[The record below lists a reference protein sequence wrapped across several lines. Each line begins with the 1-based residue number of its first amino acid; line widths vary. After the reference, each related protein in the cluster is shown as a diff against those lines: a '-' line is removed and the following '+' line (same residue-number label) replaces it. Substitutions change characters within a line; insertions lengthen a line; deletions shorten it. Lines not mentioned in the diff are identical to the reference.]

1 MEIMALHG
9 RDYAVFHYAKLGLPQ
24 RAILLSCPH
33 PKKLWEIMQQENGEI
48 VAARGRF
55 VGSKS
60 GRLLARRIAA
70 SRLCRA
76 AAALALSFL
85 GVVTAFGIAPD
96 TVTEPLKQ
104 TPVMVELALPGANPA
119 DLPVE
124 GYWREER
131 IQRRDTL
138 AAVLERLGA
147 HDAEALQQLR
157 SQRAARALNQLAPGR
172 TVRAQLTA
180 EGRLLELHYRNGG
193 SVLTAERQGGG
204 FRIAEHPADLERRV
218 LMKSAEIRTSL
229 FSASDAAGLSDA
241 IASQLADIFSTDID
255 FHRDLRRGDHF
266 SVVYEMFHD
275 RGEPV
280 RAGRVLAA
288 EFINVGRLYRAVY
301 FQYDEKQ
308 GGYYTPDGRNIRKAF
323 LRSPLEYSRISSGFS
338 SSRFHPILGQ
348 WRAHRGIDY
357 AAPHGTRV
365 RATGDGVVEFA
376 GRDHRGYGNLVV
388 LRHQSKYTTW
398 YGHLSGFAK
407 GLRKGMRISQSE
419 AIGYVGAT
427 GLATGP
433 HLHYE
438 FRINDVHQNPLRI
451 VMPPAPPIS
460 AELKPAFEAQIE
472 PVMAQL
478 KLLRSTHLAQL
489 D

>member
-1 MEIMALHG
+1 
-9 RDYAVFHYAKLGLPQ
+9 
-24 RAILLSCPH
+24 
-33 PKKLWEIMQQENGEI
+33 MQQGNRGI
-48 VAARGRF
+48 VAARSGF
-55 VGSKS
+55 VGREFA
-60 GRLLARRIAA
+60 RLLAHRIAQ
-70 SRLCRA
+70 SKLVRA
-76 AAALALSFL
+76 AAALALSFV

-104 TPVMVELALPGANPA
+104 TPVVVELALPATGPA
-119 DLPVE
+119 EPPVE
-124 GYWREER
+124 GYWREEN

-157 SQRAARALNQLAPGR
+157 SRRAARALYQLVPGR
-172 TVRAQLTA
+172 TVRAQITA

-193 SVLTAERQGGG
+193 SVLIAQRRGDMLH
-204 FRIAEHPADLERRV
+204 IAEHPAELERRV
-218 LMKSAEIRTSL
+218 HMKSAEIRTSL

-241 IASQLADIFSTDID
+241 VAMQLADIFSTDID

-266 SVVYEMFHD
+266 SVVYEMFYD
-275 RGEPV
+275 RGEPA

-301 FQYDEKQ
+301 FQHDEKR

-323 LRSPLEYSRISSGFS
+323 LRSPLQYSRISSGFS
-338 SSRFHPILGQ
+338 NSRFHPILGQ

-357 AAPHGTRV
+357 AAPHGTPI

-376 GRDHRGYGNLVV
+376 GRDHRGYGNLIV
-388 LRHQSKYTTW
+388 LRHQSKHTTW

-407 GLRKGMRISQSE
+407 GLRKGMRVSQGE
-419 AIGYVGAT
+419 TIGYVGAT

-472 PVMAQL
+472 PVMTQL
-478 KLLRSTHLAQL
+478 KLLRSTHLARL

>member
-1 MEIMALHG
+1 L
-9 RDYAVFHYAKLGLPQ
+9 F
-24 RAILLSCPH
+24 
-33 PKKLWEIMQQENGEI
+33 
-48 VAARGRF
+48 
-55 VGSKS
+55 
-60 GRLLARRIAA
+60 
-70 SRLCRA
+70 RA
-76 AAALALSFL
+76 AAAVVLPFF
-85 GVVTAFGIAPD
+85 GVVAAFGIAPD
-96 TVTEPLKQ
+96 TVTEPRKQ
-104 TPVMVELALPGANPA
+104 TPVVLELALPVSSVAEI
-119 DLPVE
+119 PVE

-131 IQRRDTL
+131 IQRGDRL
-138 AAVLERLGA
+138 AAVLDRLGV
-147 HDAEALQQLR
+147 HDPEALQRLGSAR
-157 SQRAARALNQLAPGR
+157 SAKSLYQLAPGR
-172 TVRAQLTA
+172 IVRAQVTA
-180 EGRLLELHYRNGG
+180 EGRLLALDYRNGAN
-193 SVLTAERQGGG
+193 VLTVERHGDGIS
-204 FRIAEHPADLERRV
+204 IAEHPAELERRV

-229 FSASDAAGLSDA
+229 FSASDAAGLADS
-241 IASQLADIFSTDID
+241 IAMQLADIFSTDID

-301 FQYDEKQ
+301 FQYDEKR
-308 GGYYTPDGRNIRKAF
+308 GGYYTPDGRSIRKTF

-338 SSRFHPILGQ
+338 SSRFHPILGT
-348 WRAHRGIDY
+348 WRAHNGIDY

-388 LRHQSKYTTW
+388 LRHQSRYTTW

-407 GLRKGMRISQSE
+407 GLRKGMRVAQSE
-419 AIGYVGAT
+419 TIGYVGAT

-438 FRINDVHQNPLRI
+438 FRINDVHQNPLRV

-460 AELKPAFEAQIE
+460 AELKPAFEVEVE
-472 PVMAQL
+472 PLVQQL
-478 KLLRSTHLAQL
+478 KLLRSTHLARL

>member
-1 MEIMALHG
+1 
-9 RDYAVFHYAKLGLPQ
+9 
-24 RAILLSCPH
+24 
-33 PKKLWEIMQQENGEI
+33 MQQGNGVI
-48 VAARGRF
+48 VTAPTKF
-55 VGSKS
+55 VGRES
-60 GRLLARRIAA
+60 GRILVRLIAR

-76 AAALALSFL
+76 AAALVLPFI

-96 TVTEPLKQ
+96 TVTEPRTQ
-104 TPVMVELALPGANPA
+104 TPVVLALALPASNSGRAS
-119 DLPVE
+119 E

-131 IQRRDTL
+131 IQRGDTL
-138 AAVLERLGA
+138 AALMARLGA
-147 HDAEALQQLR
+147 HDAEALQHLR
-157 SQRAARALNQLAPGR
+157 TTRSARALYQLVPGR
-172 TVRAQLTA
+172 TIRAQITA
-180 EGRLLELHYRNGG
+180 EGRLLELHYRNRDN
-193 SVLTAERQGGG
+193 VLTVERSGDG
-204 FRIAEHPADLERRV
+204 ISVAEHPAELERRV

-241 IASQLADIFSTDID
+241 IATQLADIFSTDID
-255 FHRDLRRGDHF
+255 FHRDLRRGDRF
-266 SVVYEMFHD
+266 SVIYEMYHD

-280 RAGRVLAA
+280 RSGRVLAA

-301 FQYDEKQ
+301 FQYDEKR

-323 LRSPLEYSRISSGFS
+323 LRSPLEYSRIASGFS

-407 GLRKGMRISQSE
+407 GLRKGTRVAQGE
-419 AIGYVGAT
+419 TVGTVGAT

-438 FRINDVHQNPLRI
+438 FHINGVHQNPLRV
-451 VMPPAPPIS
+451 VMPAAPPIS
-460 AELKPAFEAQIE
+460 AELKPAFEADVE
-472 PVMAQL
+472 PLVQHL
-478 KLLRSTHLAQL
+478 KLLRSTHLARL